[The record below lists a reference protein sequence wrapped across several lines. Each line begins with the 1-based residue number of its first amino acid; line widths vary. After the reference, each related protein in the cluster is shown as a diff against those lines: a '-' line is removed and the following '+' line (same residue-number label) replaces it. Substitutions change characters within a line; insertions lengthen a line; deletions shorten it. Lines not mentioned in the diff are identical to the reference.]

1 MVSYTAL
8 ASVASQLLTSFGDD
22 AVFSRTSGATF
33 SAATGSY
40 SGGTSTTFSSK
51 AVRFDYDARE
61 IDGEQVQRGD
71 VRLVVEAANGAPLI
85 NDNCAFD
92 SVSYRVM
99 SIKTL
104 SPAGTDLYYE
114 LQLRH

>member
-1 MVSYTAL
+1 MVSYAAL
-8 ASVASQLLTSFGDD
+8 ASTASQLLTSFGAD
-22 AVFSRTSGATF
+22 AVLSRTSGATF
-33 SAATGSY
+33 NAATGAY
-40 SGGTSTTFSSK
+40 SGGSSSTFTSK
-51 AVRFDYDARE
+51 AVRFDYEARE

-71 VRLVVEAANGAPLI
+71 VRLVVEAANGEPLI
-85 NDNCAFD
+85 DDNCLFD

-99 SIKTL
+99 SVSTL